1 MKYIFLFIIHITI
14 SAHILSQSISFNKVE
29 ELNHYAELLMSN
41 DPDSAITVFKN
52 LSSQFEQTH
61 NIFYKNCVL
70 YYQAL
75 TLYKTNDLHQS
86 ESILNDISFD
96 SKIDSQ
102 IIFEIKKLQLLG
114 NIEYQQVHYAKA
126 AQYYKKALEWAKQI
140 NHNVLRAELNENL
153 GQIYDKTNNADKAI
167 PFYLRSYKLNT
178 LIQKIPSIQMCA
190 LSLGRLYLSQN
201 KMDSASYFI
210 AKSKELAFELN
221 DTSMIA
227 ESIIEE
233 ANLNIQTKNYSRV
246 NELVSQIDKLLLN
259 NSNVNLKVRQYV
271 LEGNYSLLTQD
282 ENTAV
287 TKYNNAINYT
297 KKGFTFYIEYYI
309 YSNMADAYFKVG
321 NFPKAFEYLKY
332 ITKLKL
338 AYSNKE
344 NSNIANEAR
353 KNSEIQVRDREIEFL
368 QLQNELKQQKLQKEI
383 KTRALLTIENRLK
396 EHSLQSEKLLTASM
410 IREQALQNDQL
421 NNEKKLNAALL
432 RENELKLINLKDE
445 SNIRKY
451 LWCII
456 AILSI
461 LGGFIFLLFKKLKS
475 NHTLIVKQKN
485 DLEYINKE
493 VHHRVKNNLQV
504 ISSLLDIQS
513 QSNVDEKVKEV
524 LQESKL
530 RVQSMAFIHQNLYED
545 EGMNLVDMKNYIQ
558 NLIDHLYTTFH
569 KNSERINIETNVSP
583 VLLNMDIVVSV
594 GMIINELVTNSLKY
608 AFLNKKEGTIKVHL
622 SERNH
627 FITFIVEDNGQGLP
641 PQLDVFTIK
650 SFGYK
655 MIRAFV
661 QKLKAQM
668 TIESDAGTKISIV
681 FPIKKESTHDRNK
694 S

>member
-1 MKYIFLFIIHITI
+1 
-14 SAHILSQSISFNKVE
+14 
-29 ELNHYAELLMSN
+29 MSN
-41 DPDSAITVFKN
+41 DPDSAIKVFNK
-52 LSSQFEQTH
+52 LSSEFDQSN
-61 NIFYKNCVL
+61 NIFFKYCVL

-75 TLYKTNDLHQS
+75 VLYKSNDLHQS
-86 ESILNDISFD
+86 ESILNKISFD
-96 SKIDSQ
+96 TKMDSQ
-102 IIFEIKKLQLLG
+102 IIFETKKLQLLG
-114 NIEYQQVHYAKA
+114 NIEYQQVHYSRA

-140 NHNVLRAELNENL
+140 NHNLMRAELNENL
-153 GQIYDKTNNADKAI
+153 GQIYDKTNKADKAI
-167 PFYLRSYKLNT
+167 PFYLRSFKLNT
-178 LIQKIPSIQMCA
+178 LIQRIPSIQMCA
-190 LSLGRLYLSQN
+190 LALGRLYLSQN

-210 AKSKELAFELN
+210 SKSKELAFELN

-259 NSNVNLKVRQYV
+259 QSNANLKVRQHV
-271 LEGNYSLLTQD
+271 LEGNYALLTQD
-282 ENTAV
+282 ETAAMAY
-287 TKYNNAINYT
+287 YNKAINYT
-297 KKGFTFYIEYYI
+297 KQGFSFYIEYYI
-309 YSNMADAYFKVG
+309 YSNMAEAFYTAG

-332 ITKLKL
+332 ITKLKI

-344 NSNIANEAR
+344 NYETANETR
-353 KNSEIQVRDREIEFL
+353 KNSEIQIRDREIEFL
-368 QLQNELKQQKLQKEI
+368 QLQNELKQQKLKEEI
-383 KTRALLTIENRLK
+383 KSKELLTVENRLK
-396 EHSLQSEKLLTASM
+396 EHSLQSEKLLTASV
-410 IREQALQNDQL
+410 IREQALQNEQL
-421 NNEKKLNAALL
+421 NNEKTLNAALL

-445 SNIRKY
+445 GNLRKY

-456 AILSI
+456 AILSV
-461 LGGFIFLLFKKLKS
+461 LGTFIFFLFKKLKS
-475 NHTLIVKQKN
+475 NHSIIVKQKN

-569 KNSERINIETNVSP
+569 KNSESINIETHVSP
-583 VLLNMDIVVSV
+583 VLLHMDMVVSV

-622 SERNH
+622 SERNQ

-668 TIESDAGTKISIV
+668 TIESDAGTKVSIV
-681 FPIKKESTHDRNK
+681 FPLKKQSANDRIKS
-694 S
+694 

>member
-14 SAHILSQSISFNKVE
+14 GTHILSQTISFNKVE
-29 ELNHYAELLMSN
+29 ELNHYAEQLMSN
-41 DPDSAITVFKN
+41 DPDSAIKVFNK
-52 LSSQFEQTH
+52 LSSEFDQSN
-61 NIFYKNCVL
+61 NIFFKYCVL

-75 TLYKTNDLHQS
+75 VLYKSNDLHQS
-86 ESILNDISFD
+86 ESILNKISFD
-96 SKIDSQ
+96 TKMDSQ
-102 IIFEIKKLQLLG
+102 IIFETKKLQLMG
-114 NIEYQQVHYAKA
+114 NIEYQQVHYSRA

-140 NHNVLRAELNENL
+140 NHNLMRAELNENL
-153 GQIYDKTNNADKAI
+153 GQIYDKTNKADKAI
-167 PFYLRSYKLNT
+167 PFYLRSFKLNT
-178 LIQKIPSIQMCA
+178 LIQRIPSIQMCA
-190 LSLGRLYLSQN
+190 LALGRLYLSQN

-210 AKSKELAFELN
+210 SKSKELAFELN

-246 NELVSQIDKLLLN
+246 SELVSQIDKLLLN
-259 NSNVNLKVRQYV
+259 NSTVNLKVRQHV
-271 LEGNYSLLTQD
+271 LEGNYALLTQD
-282 ENTAV
+282 ETAAMAY
-287 TKYNNAINYT
+287 YNKAINYT
-297 KKGFTFYIEYYI
+297 KQGFSFYIEYYI
-309 YSNMADAYFKVG
+309 YSNMAEAFYTAG

-332 ITKLKL
+332 ITKLKI

-344 NSNIANEAR
+344 NYETANETR
-353 KNSEIQVRDREIEFL
+353 KNSEIQIRDREIEFL
-368 QLQNELKQQKLQKEI
+368 QLQNELKQQKLKEEI
-383 KTRALLTIENRLK
+383 KSKELLTVENRLK
-396 EHSLQSEKLLTASM
+396 EHSLQSEKLLTASVL
-410 IREQALQNDQL
+410 REQALQNEQL
-421 NNEKKLNAALL
+421 NNEKTLNAALL

-445 SNIRKY
+445 GNLRKY

-456 AILSI
+456 AILSV
-461 LGGFIFLLFKKLKS
+461 LGTFIFFLFKKLKS
-475 NHTLIVKQKN
+475 NHSIIVKQKN

-569 KNSERINIETNVSP
+569 KNSESINIETHVSP
-583 VLLNMDIVVSV
+583 VLLHMDMVVSV

-622 SERNH
+622 SERNQ

-668 TIESDAGTKISIV
+668 TIESDAGTKVSIV
-681 FPIKKESTHDRNK
+681 FPLKKQSANDRIKS
-694 S
+694 